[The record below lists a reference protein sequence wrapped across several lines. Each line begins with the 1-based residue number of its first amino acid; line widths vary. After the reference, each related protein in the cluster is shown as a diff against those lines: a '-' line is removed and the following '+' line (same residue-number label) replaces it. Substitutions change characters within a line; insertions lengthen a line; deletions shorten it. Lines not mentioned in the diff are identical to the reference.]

1 MQSHLLD
8 RQLGKISTRSFE
20 LLATESLY
28 YNLESQDYLKFTQKK
43 KTIGSINALDFDKI
57 DHKFLLSGGA
67 DSTIKIWKV
76 GSQKAELVGDLNK
89 SNGGHEFGV
98 TDVKWWPFDTGMFLS
113 SSYDMNLK
121 VWDTNTMEEA
131 FNFNLDSKV
140 NCFDVSST
148 GAHSLIATGAD
159 SSHVRLLDLKTTSAI
174 HSLTG
179 HNGCIVSTK
188 WSPNNANVLATGS
201 SEGEVRIWDIRRTDS
216 CLVQLDLYRTD
227 EKAPLSSN
235 DSRKVGVLKSS
246 VKAHA
251 RGANG
256 LCWLESGKTLITT
269 GNDEK
274 IRVWNLEATGGVNT
288 LLNFGP
294 FVRNRYSSYK
304 SILLSPM
311 EETELQ
317 YLWYPSDNGEILVF
331 RIVDGKLVARLRKN
345 LQENSRSCCI
355 AYAGNNSATY
365 YSGTVDGKINVW
377 GPKDE
382 RSFEEDEDDFF

>member
-1 MQSHLLD
+1 MQSLLLD
-8 RQLGKISTRSFE
+8 RALGKVTCRNFE
-20 LLATESLY
+20 LLTTESLY
-28 YNLESQDYLKFTQKK
+28 YSLESQEYPKFPQKK
-43 KTIGSINALDFDKI
+43 KTVGSINALDFDKVN
-57 DHKFLLSGGA
+57 HQFLLSGGA
-67 DSTIKIWKV
+67 DTTIKVWKV
-76 GSQKAELVGDLNK
+76 GSRRAEIVGDINK
-89 SNGGHEFGV
+89 LNGGHEFGV
-98 TDVKWWPFDTGMFLS
+98 TDVKWWPFDMGMFLS
-113 SSYDMNLK
+113 SSYDTSLK

-131 FNFNLDSKV
+131 FNFDLDSKV
-140 NCFDVSST
+140 NCFDISST
-148 GAHSLIATGAD
+148 GDHSLIATGAD
-159 SSHVRLLDLKTTSAI
+159 SSHVRILDLKTTSSV

-179 HNGCIVSTK
+179 HNGTIISTK
-188 WSPNNANVLATGS
+188 WSPNDSNLLATGS

-227 EKAPLSSN
+227 EKAPISSN
-235 DSRKVGVLKSS
+235 DSRKVGVLKST

-251 RGANG
+251 RGVNG
-256 LCWLESGKTLITT
+256 LCWFENGKSLIST

-274 IRVWNLEATGGVNT
+274 IRVWNLESPGGLNT

-294 FVRNRYSSYK
+294 FVRNKFQSNK
-304 SILLSPM
+304 SILLSPI

-331 RIVDGKLVARLRKN
+331 RIVDGKMVARLRKN

-382 RSFEEDEDDFF
+382 RSNPEDDEEFI

>member
-1 MQSHLLD
+1 MQSLLLD
-8 RQLGKISTRSFE
+8 RMLGKITPKSFE
-20 LLATESLY
+20 FLATESLY
-28 YNLESQDYLKFTQKK
+28 YNLEAQDYPKFPQKK
-43 KTIGSINALDFDKI
+43 KTIGSINSLDFDKI
-57 DHKFLLSGGA
+57 SHQFLISGGA
-67 DSTIKIWKV
+67 DTTIKIWKV
-76 GSQKAELVGDLNK
+76 GTQKAELIGDLNK
-89 SNGGHEFGV
+89 TNGGHDFGV
-98 TDVKWWPFDTGMFLS
+98 TDVKWWPFDNGMFLS

-121 VWDTNTMEEA
+121 IWDTNLMEEA
-131 FNFNLDSKV
+131 FSFFLDSKV

-148 GAHSLIATGAD
+148 GEHSLIATGTD
-159 SSHVRLLDLKTTSAI
+159 SAHVRILDLKTTSSV

-179 HNGCIVSTK
+179 HNGSIIGTK
-188 WSPNNANVLATGS
+188 WSPNDPNVLASGS

-216 CLVQLDLYRTD
+216 CLAQLDLYRTD
-227 EKAPLSSN
+227 EKAPLSGN
-235 DSRKVGVLKSS
+235 DSRKIGVLKST

-251 RGANG
+251 RGVNG
-256 LCWLESGKTLITT
+256 LCWFENGKNLITT

-274 IRVWNLEATGGVNT
+274 IRVWDLGAAGGVNT

-294 FVRNRYSSYK
+294 FVRNRFQSYK
-304 SILLSPM
+304 SILLSPLG
-311 EETELQ
+311 ETELQ

-345 LQENSRSCCI
+345 LQQNSRSCCI

-382 RSFEEDEDDFF
+382 RVFTEDEDEFF